1 MARHLPNEPEF
12 GVIHTQ
18 TDIIRALNY
27 YGTRA
32 TDDDIR
38 NWAECWCAA
47 HKIDGSL
54 RHRTVGELKT
64 YACFWR
70 MLERGLI
77 MEDGEIE
84 RISKAFQN
92 LVAKDA
98 PKVVIDKPK
107 VVRKVERTGSE
118 VLSNLDAY
126 LDDVTTG
133 KITSSRAPSLATTA
147 KDVAE
152 LRDACERG
160 VARLIEEKEFYDRA
174 VWKSL
179 KNAYN
184 GILDSLEGF
193 EAKLKTERARVTK
206 KRVKAPGVVAKDVK
220 FLKEFQGFRGA
231 TPEKLVGAKKAYVFD
246 TEARKLKVF
255 IATGDGFTFTGTTL
269 KNFDAEK
276 SKGKTVRKPET
287 LMATPMNLSSLNKF
301 FGDIKAVEGAV
312 NGRFNENTIIL
323 SFT

>member
-32 TDDDIR
+32 SDDDIR

-47 HKIDGSL
+47 HKIDGGL

-98 PKVVIDKPK
+98 PKVVIEKPK

-206 KRVKAPGVVAKDVK
+206 KRVKAPGVVAREVK
-220 FLKEFQGFRGA
+220 FLKEFQGFKGHV
-231 TPEKLVGAKKAYVFD
+231 PEKLVNAKKAYVFD
-246 TEARKLKVF
+246 VEARKLKVF

-323 SFT
+323 TVG

>member
-1 MARHLPNEPEF
+1 MARHLPDEPEF
-12 GVIHTQ
+12 GVIHTKI
-18 TDIIRALNY
+18 DIIRALNY
-27 YGTRA
+27 YGTWA
-32 TDDDIR
+32 TDGDIR
-38 NWAECWCAA
+38 NWAESWCAA

-54 RHRTVGELKT
+54 HHRTVGELKT

-98 PKVVIDKPK
+98 PKVVIEKPK
-107 VVRKVERTGSE
+107 LVRKVERIGSE

-126 LDDVTTG
+126 TDDIVDG
-133 KITSSRAPSLATTA
+133 KITSTRAPTLATTG
-147 KDVAE
+147 KDVIE
-152 LRDACERG
+152 LREACDRRLQ
-160 VARLIEEKEFYDRA
+160 RLIEEKEFYDMA

-184 GILDSLEGF
+184 GILDSLQGF
-193 EAKLKTERARVTK
+193 DAKIKTERARVTK
-206 KRVKAPGVVAKDVK
+206 KRIKPPGVVAKDVK

-231 TPEKLVGAKKAYVFD
+231 TPDKLVGAKKAYVFD
-246 TEARKLKVF
+246 TDARKLKVF

-312 NGRFNENTIIL
+312 NGRFNENTVIL
-323 SFT
+323 VVG